1 VEPEGVREQ
10 RPPAGP
16 GPRRPVA
23 KAVSLHARTIEH
35 LDQLAL
41 EQEFT
46 ERGTALHGGSFFQG
60 GRRVTRLR
68 FDRTDSRYPFVLD
81 IPQSTTERLL
91 GDHLK
96 ALGGEVERQV
106 ELVGVERE
114 ADGVTALLEHADG
127 RRQRQRAR
135 YLPGDHTPP
144 APHLQTVADGRP
156 VRLYE
161 LIRHPGHTVVLLQG
175 ERTPSPA
182 ASEVAD
188 LARAL
193 DARFGDEVRP
203 LAVRVRDDWRPGD
216 VVAPLVHDD
225 NGEMHRAYDAEAASV
240 YLIRPDGYLAFRA
253 DWTDRHVLLEF
264 LETYLIR
271 RYGDKARQL
280 PAEASSTYR
289 KLGMNG

>member
-81 IPQSTTERLL
+81 IPQSTTEGLL

-96 ALGGEVERQV
+96 AFGGSS
-106 ELVGVERE
+106 
-114 ADGVTALLEHADG
+114 G
-127 RRQRQRAR
+127 RSSW
-135 YLPGDHTPP
+135 L
-144 APHLQTVADGRP
+144 
-156 VRLYE
+156 
-161 LIRHPGHTVVLLQG
+161 
-175 ERTPSPA
+175 
-182 ASEVAD
+182 
-188 LARAL
+188 
-193 DARFGDEVRP
+193 
-203 LAVRVRDDWRPGD
+203 
-216 VVAPLVHDD
+216 
-225 NGEMHRAYDAEAASV
+225 
-240 YLIRPDGYLAFRA
+240 
-253 DWTDRHVLLEF
+253 
-264 LETYLIR
+264 
-271 RYGDKARQL
+271 
-280 PAEASSTYR
+280 ASSAR
-289 KLGMNG
+289 RMA